1 MHATSAIRA
10 LPATLSSAPPASF
23 SNVPKATLAP
33 SASSADPLAPLG
45 TTITYGRN
53 QTIYFEGDEAEHCFR
68 VRSGTVRLC
77 KVTEDGRRQIAAF
90 LTAGDL
96 FGWVEEGEYRFSAEA
111 VTDAKVEKFSRRRI
125 DQATTADPAM
135 GRRIMAV
142 LSAQLACAHQHVVL
156 LGRLTAY
163 ERVATFLLDLA
174 RRRRQPGRDDRNVE
188 LAMNRRD
195 LADYLGLTV
204 ETVSRVMN
212 GLKRKGLIFFSDPED
227 VQLKQSDALER
238 MALAA

>member
-1 MHATSAIRA
+1 MYAPSAISA
-10 LPATLSSAPPASF
+10 LPATRSSVPPLRLASE
-23 SNVPKATLAP
+23 P
-33 SASSADPLAPLG
+33 SVTSPIASCPDPLAPLG
-45 TTITYGRN
+45 TMIAYRRN

-90 LTAGDL
+90 LTAGEL
-96 FGWVEEGEYRFSAEA
+96 FGWAEEGEYSFSAEA
-111 VTDAKVEKFSRRRI
+111 VTDAKVEKFQRRRI
-125 DQATTADPAM
+125 DRATTDDSAL
-135 GRRIMAV
+135 GRRIMGV
-142 LSAQLACAHQHVVL
+142 LSSQLACAHQHVVL
-156 LGRLTAY
+156 LGRMTAC
-163 ERVATFLLDLA
+163 ERVANFLVDLA
-174 RRRRQPGRDDRNVE
+174 RRRRQSSLDDRNVE

-212 GLKRKGLIFFSDPED
+212 GLKRKGVICFTDPED
-227 VQLKQSDALER
+227 VHLKGSAALER

>member
-1 MHATSAIRA
+1 MYASSFAATV
-10 LPATLSSAPPASF
+10 PATRGSAPAHLVLGRSGSIPG
-23 SNVPKATLAP
+23 
-33 SASSADPLAPLG
+33 SADALEQLG
-45 TTITYGRN
+45 ATITYKRE
-53 QTIYFEGDEAEHCFR
+53 QAIYFEGDEAENCYR

-90 LTAGDL
+90 LTAGDF
-96 FGWVEEGEYRFSAEA
+96 FGWDEGEYGFSAEA
-111 VTDAKVEKFSRRRI
+111 VTDAKVEKFQRRRI
-125 DQATTADPAM
+125 DRAMTDDPAL

-142 LSAQLACAHQHVVL
+142 LSGQLSCAHQHVML
-156 LGRLTAY
+156 LGRMTAY

-174 RRRRQPGRDDRNVE
+174 GRRRQSPEGDRTVE

-212 GLKRKGLIFFSDPED
+212 GLKRKGVIFFTAPED
-227 VQLKQSDALER
+227 VHLKQSDALER